1 MAVTSGFF
9 NAVSGDRTY
18 SAEQF
23 GALFNGIIT
32 DGIFHAVG
40 EAFRVDAVGGAK
52 IRVRSGRAWCRGTW
66 VDNSGDYDMNSASN
80 TSATLS
86 RIDAVVLRFD
96 KSSRA
101 NGVEY
106 VQGVASASP
115 QKPAMTNHA
124 MMKDMPIAYIRRPPN
139 ATTVE
144 PAHIEQAVGTT
155 DSPFITAPL
164 QSISVDAVIGRLNT
178 MISAL
183 QKKTEDTIK
192 KVDEDLKAVGE
203 AKAKFTT
210 WLSEAEAALGKAPNA
225 GSISTA
231 LAKAANA
238 ESQSRTALTNS
249 QQAVADAA
257 SARQTAEGVANKAK
271 TALEQSQKYE
281 TRLTTAE
288 TNAAKAAALI
298 PRVEVLEKTQA
309 KGGLRNNSLGARI
322 TTDQYND
329 IHSGTFATVGVG
341 SYWQLGDFNYVVV
354 ATDCCTPDFHHVVI
368 MPEKVAFKSQYS
380 LNDNLLG
387 GYKGSRLG
395 VWTRTDWTN
404 AMPAWS
410 ASGFDPYVPSI
421 SERWSSG
428 LTGANVTSSELV
440 VQHFGLPTETQIF
453 GRSWNG
459 QQTPNE
465 AGFNEVQFDLFRLA
479 PWKRASNQPFWLRNL
494 KSNTVAC
501 GVSRSG
507 APDSWYID
515 NTTVYVRPYFLIGM
529 P

>member
-1 MAVTSGFF
+1 MAITSGFF

-23 GALFNGIIT
+23 GSLFTGIIT

-40 EAFRVDAVGGAK
+40 EAFRVDAVGGAQ

-66 VDNSGDYDMNSASN
+66 VDNSGDHNMNSVAN

-115 QKPAMTNHA
+115 KKPAMTNHA

-164 QSISVDAVIGRLNT
+164 QSISVDAVIVQLNT

-183 QKKTEDTIK
+183 QTKTEDTIK

-225 GSISTA
+225 GSISAA
-231 LAKAANA
+231 LAKATAA
-238 ESQSRTALTNS
+238 ESQSKTALANS
-249 QQAVADAA
+249 QQAATDAA
-257 SARQTAEGVANKAK
+257 SARSTAEGVAAKAQ
-271 TALEQSQKYE
+271 TALAQSQKYE

-288 TNAAKAAALI
+288 QNAAKAAALV

-309 KGGLRNNSLGARI
+309 KGGLRNNSLGSRI

-329 IHSGTFATVGVG
+329 IHSGAFATVGVG
-341 SYWQLGDFNYVVV
+341 SYWQLGDLKYVVV
-354 ATDCCTPDFHHVVI
+354 GTDCSFADFHHVVV
-368 MPEKVAFKSQYS
+368 MPDKAAFKSQYS
-380 LNDNLLG
+380 ENDNVTG
-387 GYKGSRLG
+387 GYKSSRLG
-395 VWTRTDWTN
+395 LFRKTDWTN

-410 ASGFDPYVPSI
+410 ASGFDAYVPSI

-428 LTGANVTSSELV
+428 LTGANVTSSEFV
-440 VQHFGLPTETQIF
+440 VQYFGLPTETQIF

-459 QQTPNE
+459 QSSPHE
-465 AGFNEVQFDLFRLA
+465 AGFNENQFDLFRLA
-479 PWKRASNQPFWLRNL
+479 PWKRMCDQPFWTRNL

-501 GVSRSG
+501 GVTKSG
-507 APDSWYID
+507 MPDAWYVN

>member
-66 VDNSGDYDMNSASN
+66 VDNSGDHDMNSASN

-144 PAHIEQAVGTT
+144 PAHIDQAVGT
-155 DSPFITAPL
+155 DAAPFITAPL
-164 QSISVDAVIGRLNT
+164 QSISVDAVIGQLNT
-178 MISAL
+178 MISSL
-183 QKKTEDTIK
+183 QQKTDDTIK
-192 KVDEDLKAVGE
+192 KIDEDLKVVGE

-210 WLSEAEAALGKAPNA
+210 WLADAEAALGKAPNA
-225 GSISTA
+225 GSISSA
-231 LAKAANA
+231 LAKATSA
-238 ESQSRTALTNS
+238 EAQSRTALVNS
-249 QQAVADAA
+249 QQAASDAK
-257 SARQTAEGVANKAK
+257 SARDTAEGVADKAK

-281 TRLTTAE
+281 TRLATAE

-298 PRVEVLEKTQA
+298 PRVEVLEKSQA
-309 KGGLRNNSLGARI
+309 KGGLRNNSLGNHI

-329 IHSGTFATVGVG
+329 IHNGTFATVGVG
-341 SYWQLGDFNYVVV
+341 SYWQLGDLNYEVVGM
-354 ATDCCTPDFHHVVI
+354 DCVTADFHHVVV
-368 MPEKVAFKSQYS
+368 MPAKAAFKSQYS
-380 LNDNLLG
+380 YTDTIGG
-387 GYKGSRLG
+387 GYNGSRLASF
-395 VWTRTDWTN
+395 TKTDWMN
-404 AMPAWS
+404 AMPAWNT
-410 ASGFDPYVPSI
+410 AGFGPYVPSI
-421 SERWSSG
+421 SEQWSSG
-428 LTGANVTSSELV
+428 LTGSNVTSSTTA
-440 VQHFGLPTETQIF
+440 VQYFGLPTETHMF
-453 GRSWNG
+453 GRTWNG
-459 QQTPNE
+459 QITQHE
-465 AGFNEVQFDLFRLA
+465 AGFCETQFELFRLA
-479 PWKRASNQPFWLRNL
+479 PWKRMCDQPYWLRNI

-501 GVSRSG
+501 GVRKSG
-507 APDSWYID
+507 MPDAWYV
-515 NTTVYVRPYFLIGM
+515 NNNTVYVRPYFLIGM

>member
-66 VDNSGDYDMNSASN
+66 VDNSGDHDMNSASN

-124 MMKDMPIAYIRRPPN
+124 TMKDMPIAYIRRPPN

-144 PAHIEQAVGTT
+144 PAHIEQAVGTDAT
-155 DSPFITAPL
+155 PFITAPL
-164 QSISVDAVIGRLNT
+164 QSISVDAVIGQLNT
-178 MISAL
+178 MISSL
-183 QKKTEDTIK
+183 QQKTDETIK
-192 KVDEDLKAVGE
+192 KVDEDLKVVGE

-210 WLSEAEAALGKAPNA
+210 WLADAEAALGKAPNA
-225 GSISTA
+225 GSISAA
-231 LAKAANA
+231 LAKATNA
-238 ESQSRTALTNS
+238 EAQSRTALTNS
-249 QQAVADAA
+249 QQAASDAK
-257 SARQTAEGVANKAK
+257 SARDTAEGVADKAK

-281 TRLTTAE
+281 TRLATAE
-288 TNAAKAAALI
+288 TNAAKAAALV
-298 PRVEVLEKTQA
+298 PRVEVLEKSRA
-309 KGGLRNNSLGARI
+309 KGGLRNNSLGNHI
-322 TTDQYND
+322 TTEQYND
-329 IHSGTFATVGVG
+329 IHGGTFATVGVG
-341 SYWQLGDFNYVVV
+341 SYWQLGDLNYEVVGI
-354 ATDCCTPDFHHVVI
+354 DCVTADFHHVVV
-368 MPEKVAFKSQYS
+368 MPAKAAFKSQYS
-380 LNDNLLG
+380 YTDTIGG
-387 GYKGSRLG
+387 GYNGSRLASF
-395 VWTRTDWTN
+395 TKTDWMN
-404 AMPAWS
+404 AMPAWNT
-410 ASGFDPYVPSI
+410 AGFGPYVPSI
-421 SERWSSG
+421 SERWSSE
-428 LTGANVTSSELV
+428 LTGANVTASTIA
-440 VQHFGLPTETQIF
+440 VQYFGLPTETHIF

-459 QQTPNE
+459 QITQHE
-465 AGFNEVQFDLFRLA
+465 AGFCESQFELFRLA
-479 PWKRASNQPFWLRNL
+479 PWKRMCDQPYWLRNL

-501 GVSRSG
+501 GVAKG
-507 APDSWYID
+507 GTPDAWYV
-515 NTTVYVRPYFLIGM
+515 NNNTVYVRPYFLIGM